1 MLQAE
6 DTPSSVGSRSS
17 GFTGRPFWQA
27 LQQSNV
33 EREVRTLFYEA
44 RQAVRRKGAIPLLV
58 IVFSCLHALPKV
70 LETVCF
76 RIQSP
81 CCAMLPLHAQCD

>member
-1 MLQAE
+1 MPRRQLGR
-6 DTPSSVGSRSS
+6 DLP

-58 IVFSCLHALPKV
+58 IIHPERTLIPLCMGVSQDDQGSCAV
-70 LETVCF
+70 
-76 RIQSP
+76 
-81 CCAMLPLHAQCD
+81 